1 MAFENFL
8 EAVEGPDRDLN
19 FAIKSGSKKTL
30 GIIGKLSQNVNA
42 YDDEAKHILVRQLF
56 SLAAN
61 IDLRDKTSGQL
72 IAAIG
77 TYFLKAAKSAESAK
91 FIFNEWSRRLLY
103 LDYNKKEECQA
114 AYQWLLLLNQSDGSA
129 PSPRELVKV
138 FDESQPILSEIYEK
152 ISAVSNAEGLLVDKS
167 GLQPGYKLV
176 ETFLT
181 TCFYH
186 SDNCPSNYELWVL
199 SCVERDINFG
209 NGLILSVLQRS
220 DEHPQ
225 VVARLIDL
233 YITSM
238 VDENDGGM
246 AWRLFF
252 DLLDPEEYPAQQLN
266 QIIVYLEPKVR
277 QWTDEQNE
285 HAINCLFALEQDEN
299 NSVKTLLTG
308 SKGAGKL
315 AKLLASNGSGSA
327 AKQLSGLLTQQGV
340 SSSYK
345 LPTGGEAQFEDLN
358 FKLMVID
365 ELMYVNKLLSPE
377 FNLRDFAKAY
387 DAREI
392 SVSGYE
398 SIPEALDYMRGL
410 AIPQELLS
418 RITHLSYD
426 ASREIYG
433 QLVPFWDGEDD
444 RFGVSSLS
452 DLDKLENIQKIE
464 GFNERLVE
472 SFSPV
477 IESKNIT
484 VIK

>member
-1 MAFENFL
+1 MVFENFL

-42 YDDEAKHILVRQLF
+42 YDDEAKHVLVRQLF

-61 IDLRDKTSGQL
+61 IDLRDKKSGQL

-91 FIFNEWSRRLLY
+91 FIFNEWSSRLLS
-103 LDYNKKEECQA
+103 LGYNKKEECQA

-129 PSPRELVKV
+129 RSPGELVKV

-199 SCVERDINFG
+199 SCVERDISFG

-220 DEHPQ
+220 DEHRQ
-225 VVARLIDL
+225 VAARLIDL

-238 VDENDGGM
+238 VDENDGGL

-252 DLLDPEEYPAQQLN
+252 DLFDSEEYPAQQLN

-285 HAINCLFALEQDEN
+285 HAINCLFAPERDDN
-299 NSVKTLLTG
+299 DSVKKLLTR
-308 SKGAGKL
+308 SKGVGKL
-315 AKLLASNGSGSA
+315 AKLLASNGHGRA
-327 AKQLSGLLTQQGV
+327 ATQLSSLLALDL
-340 SSSYK
+340 SPAYK

-410 AIPQELLS
+410 AIPKELLS

-444 RFGVSSLS
+444 RFEVSSLS
-452 DLDKLENIQKIE
+452 DLDKLENIQEIE
-464 GFNERLVE
+464 GFSEQLVE

>member
-1 MAFENFL
+1 MVFENFL

-42 YDDEAKHILVRQLF
+42 YDDEAKHTLVRQLF

-61 IDLRDKTSGQL
+61 IDLRDKKRGQL

-91 FIFNEWSRRLLY
+91 FIFNEWSSRLLS

-199 SCVERDINFG
+199 SCVERDISFG

-220 DEHPQ
+220 NEHPQ
-225 VVARLIDL
+225 VAARLIDL

-238 VDENDGGM
+238 VAENDDGM

-252 DLLDPEEYPAQQLN
+252 DLFDSEEYPAQQLN
-266 QIIVYLEPKVR
+266 QILVYLEPNVR

-285 HAINCLFALEQDEN
+285 HAINCLFALERDDN
-299 NSVKTLLTG
+299 DSVKTLLTR
-308 SKGAGKL
+308 SKVAGKL
-315 AKLLASNGSGSA
+315 AKLLASNGKGRA
-327 AKQLSGLLTQQGV
+327 ATQLASLLARDL
-340 SSSYK
+340 SPAYE

-358 FKLMVID
+358 FKLIVID
-365 ELMYVNKLLSPE
+365 ELMYIHKLLSPE

-426 ASREIYG
+426 ASREIYS

-444 RFGVSSLS
+444 RFEVSSLS
-452 DLDKLENIQKIE
+452 DLDKLENIQEIE
-464 GFNERLVE
+464 GLNEQLVE
-472 SFSPV
+472 SFSPI

>member
-1 MAFENFL
+1 MVFENFL

-42 YDDEAKHILVRQLF
+42 YDDEAKHTLVRQLF

-61 IDLRDKTSGQL
+61 IDLRDKKSGQL

-77 TYFLKAAKSAESAK
+77 TYFLKASKSAESAK
-91 FIFNEWSRRLLY
+91 FIFNEWSGRLLY

-138 FDESQPILSEIYEK
+138 FDESQPVLSEIYKK
-152 ISAVSNAEGLLVDKS
+152 ISTCFSVESVLADKS

-181 TCFYH
+181 TYFYH
-186 SDNCPSNYELWVL
+186 SDSCPSNYELWAL
-199 SCVERDINFG
+199 SCVERDISFG

-220 DEHPQ
+220 YEHPQ
-225 VVARLIDL
+225 VVAGLIDL

-238 VDENDGGM
+238 VDENDDGM

-252 DLLDPEEYPAQQLN
+252 DLFDPEEYPAQQLN
-266 QIIVYLEPKVR
+266 QIFVYLEPKVR

-285 HAINCLFALEQDEN
+285 YAINCLFALEQDDN
-299 NSVKTLLTG
+299 DSVKKLLTD
-308 SKGAGKL
+308 SKGVGKL
-315 AKLLASNGSGSA
+315 ANLLAFNGNGRA
-327 AKQLSGLLTQQGV
+327 AKQLSSLLARDL
-340 SSSYK
+340 SPAYK

-358 FKLMVID
+358 FKLMIID
-365 ELMYVNKLLSPE
+365 ELMYINKLLSPR
-377 FNLRDFAKAY
+377 FNLRDFTKAY

-426 ASREIYG
+426 ASREIYS

-444 RFGVSSLS
+444 RFEVSSLS
-452 DLDKLENIQKIE
+452 DLDKFENIQEIE
-464 GFNERLVE
+464 GFNEQLVE
-472 SFSPV
+472 SFSPI

>member
-1 MAFENFL
+1 MVFENFL

-42 YDDEAKHILVRQLF
+42 YDDEAKHTLVRQLF

-61 IDLRDKTSGQL
+61 IDLRDKKSGQL

-77 TYFLKAAKSAESAK
+77 TYFLKASKSAESAK
-91 FIFNEWSRRLLY
+91 FIFNEWSGRLLY

-138 FDESQPILSEIYEK
+138 FDESQSILSEIYKK
-152 ISAVSNAEGLLVDKS
+152 ISTCFSVESVLVDKS
-167 GLQPGYKLV
+167 GLLPGYKLV

-181 TCFYH
+181 TYFYH
-186 SDNCPSNYELWVL
+186 SDNCTSDYELWVL
-199 SCVERDINFG
+199 SCVERDISLG

-238 VDENDGGM
+238 VDENDDGM

-252 DLLDPEEYPAQQLN
+252 DLFDPEEYPAQQLN
-266 QIIVYLEPKVR
+266 QILVYLEPKVR

-285 HAINCLFALEQDEN
+285 HAINCLFAPERDDN
-299 NSVKTLLTG
+299 GSVKKLLTR
-308 SKGAGKL
+308 SKGVGKL
-315 AKLLASNGSGSA
+315 ANLLASNGNGRA
-327 AKQLSGLLTQQGV
+327 ATQLASLLARDL
-340 SSSYK
+340 SPAYK
-345 LPTGGEAQFEDLN
+345 LPTGGEVQFEDLN

-365 ELMYVNKLLSPE
+365 ELMYINKLLSPE

-426 ASREIYG
+426 SSREIYG

-444 RFGVSSLS
+444 RFEVSSLS

-464 GFNERLVE
+464 GFNEQLVE
-472 SFSPV
+472 SFSPI

>member
-1 MAFENFL
+1 MVFENFL

-42 YDDEAKHILVRQLF
+42 YDDEAKHTLVRQLF

-61 IDLRDKTSGQL
+61 IDLRDKKSGQL

-91 FIFNEWSRRLLY
+91 FIFNEWSGRLLY

-129 PSPRELVKV
+129 RSPRELVKV

-199 SCVERDINFG
+199 SCVERDISFG

-220 DEHPQ
+220 DEHRQ
-225 VVARLIDL
+225 VAARLIDL

-238 VDENDGGM
+238 VDENDGGL

-252 DLLDPEEYPAQQLN
+252 DLFDSEEYPAQQLN

-285 HAINCLFALEQDEN
+285 HAINCLFAPEQDEN
-299 NSVKTLLTG
+299 DSVKKLLTR
-308 SKGAGKL
+308 SKGVGKL
-315 AKLLASNGSGSA
+315 AKLLASNGHGRA
-327 AKQLSGLLTQQGV
+327 ATQLSSLLALDL
-340 SSSYK
+340 SPAYK

-365 ELMYVNKLLSPE
+365 ELMYIHKLLSPE

-410 AIPQELLS
+410 AIPKELLS

-444 RFGVSSLS
+444 RFEVSSLS

-464 GFNERLVE
+464 GFNEQLVE